1 MHRLAVLWDKIL
13 PKAHNLRIVCLQF
26 YNLLKLAG
34 ENIFR
39 LQGCSINH
47 FQRCQIREFHTN
59 SALKPMLETKK
70 MSQDKVT
77 AQAVN

>member
-1 MHRLAVLWDKIL
+1 MGRKKFFQKHTTF
-13 PKAHNLRIVCLQF
+13 RIVYLQF

-47 FQRCQIREFHTN
+47 FHRCQIREFHTN

-70 MSQDKVT
+70 LSQDKVT